1 MEPLNL
7 SNDLGVAIVGSRNRH
22 YRTRQARAE
31 TIGTLSNEL
40 GIAIATPFRKPLS
53 EPHETDCVAV
63 TANSEAQN
71 HRLGGRREGFWSLGA
86 QKECNTRTSQGVT
99 HPSTTLAQA
108 RLTSEF

>member
-40 GIAIATPFRKPLS
+40 GIAIATPNRKALS
-53 EPHETDCVAV
+53 EPLDTDCVAV
-63 TANSEAQN
+63 TANFQPQN
-71 HRLGGRREGFWSLGA
+71 NRLGALREMFRIPGCK
-86 QKECNTRTSQGVT
+86 KECNTMTSQGVT
-99 HPSTTLAQA
+99 HRSTTLAQA
-108 RLTSEF
+108 GLTSEF